1 MMMAMEARI
10 KKQIEINNHKCVCC
24 MFMNNNKHSAHTYKR
39 KCMNHFFLTYISFPF
54 ATTVNFNVQLL
65 GATESKV
72 LASASEMQQ
81 NSGHCK
87 NSLDENGWYI
97 KTIKNI
103 KIYIQIIE
111 LTSNNGCYEI
121 IDMRNNDVSGDDVS

>member
-1 MMMAMEARI
+1 M
-10 KKQIEINNHKCVCC
+10 
-24 MFMNNNKHSAHTYKR
+24 HTLTS
-39 KCMNHFFLTYISFPF
+39 KCMNHFFLTYISFLF

-87 NSLDENGWYI
+87 NENGWYI

-103 KIYIQIIE
+103 QIHIQIIE

>member
-1 MMMAMEARI
+1 M
-10 KKQIEINNHKCVCC
+10 
-24 MFMNNNKHSAHTYKR
+24 HTLTS
-39 KCMNHFFLTYISFPF
+39 KCMNHFFLTYISFLF

-87 NSLDENGWYI
+87 NSLDENG
-97 KTIKNI
+97 
-103 KIYIQIIE
+103 
-111 LTSNNGCYEI
+111 
-121 IDMRNNDVSGDDVS
+121 

>member
-1 MMMAMEARI
+1 M
-10 KKQIEINNHKCVCC
+10 
-24 MFMNNNKHSAHTYKR
+24 HTLTS
-39 KCMNHFFLTYISFPF
+39 KCMNHFFLTYISFLF

-87 NSLDENGWYI
+87 NSLDENGWYL
-97 KTIKNI
+97 KTTKNI

>member
-1 MMMAMEARI
+1 M
-10 KKQIEINNHKCVCC
+10 
-24 MFMNNNKHSAHTYKR
+24 HTLTS
-39 KCMNHFFLTYISFPF
+39 KCMNHFFLTYISFLF
-54 ATTVNFNVQLL
+54 ATTVNFNVQLP